1 MTHSSPSPAHSR
13 KRKKHVATSLR
24 ALFEKE
30 GMYSNPQV
38 SSQNFLEQSP
48 LPNKPIEVYG

>member
-1 MTHSSPSPAHSR
+1 MTHSSPPAHSR

-30 GMYSNPQV
+30 GMYSNPQE